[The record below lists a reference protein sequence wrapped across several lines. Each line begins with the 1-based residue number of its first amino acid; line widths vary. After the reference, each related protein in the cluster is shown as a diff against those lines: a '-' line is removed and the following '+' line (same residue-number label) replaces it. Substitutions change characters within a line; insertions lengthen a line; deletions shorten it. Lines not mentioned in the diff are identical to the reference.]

1 LLHCF
6 LDGFE
11 QYRVPREIGHQEPW
25 FHLQY
30 AVYFEANVNNQLQ
43 SSGKA
48 LSRRKF
54 IAQSSAAAV
63 GVSIVPRRI
72 LGGPRYVA
80 PSEKIN
86 MAFIGV
92 GAQGFRVM
100 LHFLGQPDVQAV
112 AVCDVTQSAANYP
125 QWDTQEFCKSV
136 RKLLGVNS
144 GWDWLSPDQPLQLI
158 HALRV
163 TSGVAGREPAQKV
176 VNGYYAAQQRSVCVG
191 RRYFRFRSRSQF
203 HR

>member
-1 LLHCF
+1 M
-6 LDGFE
+6 
-11 QYRVPREIGHQEPW
+11 
-25 FHLQY
+25 
-30 AVYFEANVNNQLQ
+30 NNELQ
-43 SSGKA
+43 SSGKT

-54 IAQSSAAAV
+54 IAQSSAAAAS
-63 GVSIVPRRI
+63 VSIVPRRI

-136 RKLLGVNS
+136 RKLLGVDS
-144 GWDWLSPDQPLQLI
+144 GWEWLSPEQPLQLN
-158 HALRV
+158 HTLRV
-163 TSGVAGREPAQKV
+163 TSGMAGREPAQKV
-176 VNGYYAAQQRSVCVG
+176 VNGYYATQQRSGQYKGCAAYVDFRELLGKQKDLDSVVVCTTDISTQWLPLP
-191 RRYFRFRSRSQF
+191 R
-203 HR
+203 